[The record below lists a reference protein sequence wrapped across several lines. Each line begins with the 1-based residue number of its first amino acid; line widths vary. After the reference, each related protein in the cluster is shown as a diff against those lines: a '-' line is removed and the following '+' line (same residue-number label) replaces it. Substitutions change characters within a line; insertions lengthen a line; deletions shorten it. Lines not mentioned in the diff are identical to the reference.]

1 MHNKVLWKICF
12 QNAPKHNETLK
23 CSPKQ
28 TSVCTVK
35 ELNSLAVIQVSPQTD
50 DLSHSNNV
58 SQADSV
64 SQTDNVTQTD
74 NLPPSNNVS
83 QTDSVSQTDNV
94 TQSGVENVSK
104 GTASPQQ
111 SVFPHRNLVSQ
122 GTNVPE
128 TKTLKV
134 PNPQRGEKTSVSQET
149 SEETVLQ
156 QKHTTA
162 GPCNKGLMDPQA
174 VCELTVQSATSNEG
188 SAVCMQKDKFT
199 KTGSQSVTERPLQSV
214 TTNEKLVPSQQ
225 KAHTPQ
231 PVSPNIS

>member
-1 MHNKVLWKICF
+1 MGKIYF

-35 ELNSLAVIQVSPQTD
+35 ELNNLAEIQVSPQTD
-50 DLSHSNNV
+50 NLPSSNNVSQTDSV

-64 SQTDNVTQTD
+64 SQTDNVTQ
-74 NLPPSNNVS
+74 
-83 QTDSVSQTDNV
+83 
-94 TQSGVENVSK
+94 NVSK

-111 SVFPHRNLVSQ
+111 SVFPHRSVVSQ

-134 PNPQRGEKTSVSQET
+134 PNPQRGENTSVSQET

-156 QKHTTA
+156 QKHTTT
-162 GPCNKGLMDPQA
+162 GPC
-174 VCELTVQSATSNEG
+174 ELSVQSATSSEG
-188 SAVCMQKDKFT
+188 SAVCMRKDEFT
-199 KTGSQSVTERPLQSV
+199 NTGSQSVNERPVQSM
-214 TTNEKLVPSQQ
+214 TTNEKLVNSQQ

>member
-1 MHNKVLWKICF
+1 MHNKVFWKICF

-35 ELNSLAVIQVSPQTD
+35 ELNSLAVIKVSPQTD
-50 DLSHSNNV
+50 I
-58 SQADSV
+58 
-64 SQTDNVTQTD
+64 
-74 NLPPSNNVS
+74 LPPSNNVS
-83 QTDSVSQTDNV
+83 QTDSVSQADSVSQTDNV

-111 SVFPHRNLVSQ
+111 SVFPHRSVVSQ

-134 PNPQRGEKTSVSQET
+134 HNPQRGEITSVSQET

-156 QKHTTA
+156 QKYTSA
-162 GPCNKGLMDPQA
+162 APCNKRLVDSQS
-174 VCELTVQSATSNEG
+174 VCELSVQSATSSEG
-188 SAVCMQKDKFT
+188 TPSCMQNDEFT
-199 KTGSQSVTERPLQSV
+199 NAGPQSIHERPEQSV

-231 PVSPNIS
+231 PVSQHIIPLLILWFH